1 MPTWLTDILQIF
13 ANMLPLVGFML
24 LMRMLV
30 KKDLELIYFV
40 LGFILVSVL
49 GLGMIPIVIM
59 ALVIAYL
66 KYQMAEKEA

>member
-1 MPTWLTDILQIF
+1 
-13 ANMLPLVGFML
+13 
-24 LMRMLV
+24 MRTLV
-30 KKDLELIYFV
+30 KKDLDLIYFV